1 MLRTVRVSPIVK
13 VWDRIWAWDWAV
25 VYRGRVPRCVIVV
38 PRVRLVLSIVAS
50 TSVVYRV
57 VIDIDW
63 LVFRIGVL
71 IFWGWVRFNW
81 FRIWNNV
88 CWFFVLLLLLFLLL
102 DLGFFLVLSLDPPV
116 NIDSI
121 AWEPKSVQCETKL

>member
-13 VWDRIWAWDWAV
+13 VWDRSRAWNWAV
-25 VYRGRVPRCVIVV
+25 VNGRRVPRCVIVI
-38 PRVRLVLSIVAS
+38 PRVRLVLSIVARA
-50 TSVVYRV
+50 SVVYRV

-63 LVFRIGVL
+63 LVFRISVF
-71 IFWGWVRFNW
+71 IFWDWVRFNW

-88 CWFFVLLLLLFLLL
+88 CWFLVLLL
-102 DLGFFLVLSLDPPV
+102 FFFLSLDLCFLLILSLNPPI
-116 NIDSI
+116 NINSV